1 MVSAFSF
8 IRYFWVFAAL
18 ILSPPLHAVKGFS
31 RSNEPFERNHSIQVL
46 DSRVEVYPPGNPCPF
61 EPLSQA
67 LPEFWCVR
75 HCIQLANGLFA
86 SNTML
91 YDNSSYH
98 KLMPHYECSGL
109 VNVVRSDSKK
119 TNFEFSLIF
128 EDGGLL
134 EVDLWATDFEQQIDL
149 PKIRS
154 LEQLIKTIPHWFYD
168 ERKFQYV
175 LELTDGTFWL
185 TPQRDSLW
193 ADPWFLHSRIVQIG
207 TSREVLLLNLD
218 SVSME
223 DPYISLSHC
232 LKVEKKE

>member
-1 MVSAFSF
+1 MASAFGV
-8 IRYFWVFAAL
+8 IRCFLIFAAF
-18 ILSPPLHAVKGFS
+18 ILGTPLHALKGFS
-31 RSNEPFERNHSIQVL
+31 RSNEPFEKDHSIPVL

-67 LPEFWCVR
+67 LPDFWCVR

-109 VNVVRSDSKK
+109 VNIVRSDSKK
-119 TNFEFSLIF
+119 TNFEFSLLF

-134 EVDLWATDFEQQIDL
+134 EIDLWANDFEKRIDL
-149 PKIRS
+149 PRLRS
-154 LEQLIKTIPHWFYD
+154 LQQLINKIPHWFYD
-168 ERKFQYV
+168 EHKFQYI

-185 TPQRDSLW
+185 TSQRDSEWLT
-193 ADPWFLHSRIVQIG
+193 PWFLDSRIVQIG
-207 TSREVLLLNLD
+207 TSHEILLLNLD

-223 DPYISLSHC
+223 DPYISLGHC
-232 LKVEKKE
+232 LKVERKE